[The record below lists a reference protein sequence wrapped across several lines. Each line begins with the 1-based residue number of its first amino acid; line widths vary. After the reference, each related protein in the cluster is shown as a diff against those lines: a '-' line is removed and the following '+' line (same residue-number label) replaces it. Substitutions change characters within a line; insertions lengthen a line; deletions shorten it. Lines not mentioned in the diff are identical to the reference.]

1 MTASAWV
8 AWSTVAVNV
17 RLVKKDLKIA
27 VIGYGIQGSAQACNM
42 KDSGLDVV
50 VGLRPNGKSWDKA
63 EKEGHKVLSV
73 PDTVKQSDIIHI
85 LIPDMEQE
93 NTFKK
98 EIAPFIT
105 ENKTI
110 SFSHGAAIHWKWIV
124 PPENVDIIMVA
135 PKGPG
140 QRVRE
145 LYLDGFGTPSLVAV
159 HKDYSKKAWDK
170 VLGLAKSIGSTKPGV
185 LETNFKEEVE
195 TDWFG
200 EQVDL
205 CGGVHNMV
213 IKSFETLV
221 EAGYQPEIA
230 YFECLHELKLIVDL
244 IQKYG
249 IAGMYNRVSETAR
262 YGGLTRGKR
271 VIDQN
276 SKDNMKKVLDEI
288 QSGEFAKEWVNN
300 YRKDSKDAFA
310 KFLEEIENHKIEKV
324 GKDLRKMMWPNED
337 IN

>member
-1 MTASAWV
+1 MV
-8 AWSTVAVNV
+8 ARKWLDNDVT
-17 RLVKKDLKIA
+17 LDPLKDLKIA

-73 PDTVKQSDIIHI
+73 PDAVKQSDIIHI

-159 HKDYSKKAWDK
+159 HNDYSKKAWDK

-300 YRKDSKDAFA
+300 YGKDSKDAFA

>member
-1 MTASAWV
+1 MV
-8 AWSTVAVNV
+8 ARKWLDNDVT
-17 RLVKKDLKIA
+17 LDPLKDLKIA

-73 PDTVKQSDIIHI
+73 PDAVKQSDIIHI

-249 IAGMYNRVSETAR
+249 ISGMYNRVSETAR

-324 GKDLRKMMWPNED
+324 GRDLRKMMWPNED
-337 IN
+337 VN

>member
-1 MTASAWV
+1 MV
-8 AWSTVAVNV
+8 ARKWLDNDVT
-17 RLVKKDLKIA
+17 LDPLKDLKIA

-73 PDTVKQSDIIHI
+73 PDAVKQSDIIHI

-98 EIAPFIT
+98 EIAPFLT

-170 VLGLAKSIGSTKPGV
+170 VLGFTKSIGSTKPGV

-324 GKDLRKMMWPNED
+324 GRDLRKMMWPNED
-337 IN
+337 VN

>member
-1 MTASAWV
+1 LDDEVS
-8 AWSTVAVNV
+8 
-17 RLVKKDLKIA
+17 LDPIKDLTIA
-27 VIGYGIQGSAQACNM
+27 VLGYGIQGSAQASNM
-42 KDSGLDVV
+42 KDSGINVI
-50 VGLRPNGKSWDKA
+50 VGLRPGGGSWSKA
-63 EKEGHKVLSV
+63 EKDGHRVMSV
-73 PDTVKQSDIIHI
+73 AESVKQADIIHI

-93 NTFKK
+93 KTFKN
-98 EIAPFIT
+98 EIGPSLSA
-105 ENKTI
+105 NKAI

-124 PPENVDIIMVA
+124 SPENVDVFMVA

-159 HKDYSKKAWDK
+159 HQDYTKKAWDR
-170 VLGLAKSIGSTKPGV
+170 VLALAKSIGSTRPGV
-185 LETNFKEEVE
+185 LQTSFKEEVE

-213 IKSFETLV
+213 VKSFETLV

-244 IQKYG
+244 VQKYG
-249 IAGMYNRVSETAR
+249 ITGMYNRVSETAR

-271 VIDQN
+271 TIDQN
-276 SKDNMKKVLDEI
+276 SKNNMKQILDEI
-288 QSGEFAKEWVNN
+288 QSGQFAKEWVEN
-300 YRKDSKDAFA
+300 YRKDSKTAFA
-310 KFLEEIENHKIEKV
+310 KLLDEVEKHEIEKV
-324 GKDLRKMMWPNED
+324 GKDLRKMMWPNEV
-337 IN
+337 IE

>member
-1 MTASAWV
+1 MV
-8 AWSTVAVNV
+8 ARKWLDNDVT
-17 RLVKKDLKIA
+17 LDPLKDLKIA

-73 PDTVKQSDIIHI
+73 LDAVKQSDIIHI

-98 EIAPFIT
+98 EIGPFLT

-288 QSGEFAKEWVNN
+288 QTGEFAKEWVNN
-300 YRKDSKDAFA
+300 YRKDSKIAFA
-310 KFLEEIENHKIEKV
+310 KFLEEIEDHEIEKV
-324 GKDLRKMMWPNED
+324 GRDLRKMMWPKEN

>member
-1 MTASAWV
+1 MV
-8 AWSTVAVNV
+8 ARKWLDKDVT
-17 RLVKKDLKIA
+17 LDPLKDLKIA

-73 PDTVKQSDIIHI
+73 PDAVKQSDIIHI

-159 HKDYSKKAWDK
+159 HNDYSKKAWDK

>member
-1 MTASAWV
+1 MV
-8 AWSTVAVNV
+8 ARKWLDNDVT
-17 RLVKKDLKIA
+17 LDPLKDLKIA

-63 EKEGHKVLSV
+63 EKEGQKVLSV
-73 PDTVKQSDIIHI
+73 PDAVKQSDIIHI

-98 EIAPFIT
+98 EIAPFLT

-170 VLGLAKSIGSTKPGV
+170 VLCLAKSIGSTKPGV

-271 VIDQN
+271 IIDQN

-324 GKDLRKMMWPNED
+324 GRDLRKMMWPNED
-337 IN
+337 VN

>member
-1 MTASAWV
+1 MV
-8 AWSTVAVNV
+8 ARKWLDNEVS
-17 RLVKKDLKIA
+17 LDPIKKLIIA

-42 KDSGLDVV
+42 KDSGINVI
-50 VGLRPNGKSWDKA
+50 VGLRPGGKSWAKA
-63 EKEGHKVLSV
+63 EMDGHKVMSV
-73 PDTVKQSDIIHI
+73 ADAVKQSDIIHI

-93 NTFKK
+93 NTFRD
-98 EIAPFIT
+98 EINPFLSD
-105 ENKTI
+105 NKTL

-124 PPENVDIIMVA
+124 SPENVDIIMVA
-135 PKGPG
+135 PKAPG

-159 HKDYSKKAWDK
+159 HQDYSKKAWDK
-170 VLGLAKSIGSTKPGV
+170 VLALAKSIGSTRPGV
-185 LETNFKEEVE
+185 IETNFKEEVE

-249 IAGMYNRVSETAR
+249 ITGMYNRVSETAR

-271 VIDQN
+271 IIDQN
-276 SKDNMKKVLDEI
+276 SKNNMKQVLNEI
-288 QSGEFAKEWVNN
+288 QSGQFAKEWVDN
-300 YRKDSKDAFA
+300 YRKDSKTAFA
-310 KFLEEIENHKIEKV
+310 RLLEEVENHEIEKV
-324 GKDLRKMMWPNED
+324 GKDLRKMMWPND
-337 IN
+337 TIN

>member
-1 MTASAWV
+1 MV
-8 AWSTVAVNV
+8 ARKWLDNDVT
-17 RLVKKDLKIA
+17 LDPLKDLKIA

-63 EKEGHKVLSV
+63 EKEGHKVLPV
-73 PDTVKQSDIIHI
+73 PDAVKQSDIIHI

-300 YRKDSKDAFA
+300 YGKDSKDAFA